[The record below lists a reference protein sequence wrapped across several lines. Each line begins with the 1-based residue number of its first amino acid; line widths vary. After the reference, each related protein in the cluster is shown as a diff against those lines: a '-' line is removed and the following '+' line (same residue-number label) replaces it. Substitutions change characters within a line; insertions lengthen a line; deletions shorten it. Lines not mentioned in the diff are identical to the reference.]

1 MGGGRETPKAFPLRG
16 SLFAVPA
23 GFMVLPRALPL
34 GELDAK
40 RPERARPLTETP
52 SVSHSLDTVPF
63 WHYRATSPGRGRLSQ
78 WGASGETA
86 NFSARRMMED

>member
-52 SVSHSLDTVPF
+52 PWAKQQEAKT
-63 WHYRATSPGRGRLSQ
+63 
-78 WGASGETA
+78 GAKQKIRPA
-86 NFSARRMMED
+86 FSA

>member
-1 MGGGRETPKAFPLRG
+1 MRGVGGSGETAKAFPLRG

-40 RPERARPLTETP
+40 RPERARPQTFLPGVFGLSALPHEI
-52 SVSHSLDTVPF
+52 SSH
-63 WHYRATSPGRGRLSQ
+63 G
-78 WGASGETA
+78 GENTGK
-86 NFSARRMMED
+86 D